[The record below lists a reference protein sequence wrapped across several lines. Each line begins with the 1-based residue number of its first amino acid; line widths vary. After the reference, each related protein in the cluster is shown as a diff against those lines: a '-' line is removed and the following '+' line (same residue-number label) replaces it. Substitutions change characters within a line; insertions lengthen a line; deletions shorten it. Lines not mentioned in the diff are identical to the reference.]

1 MIISDL
7 NYLEDATQ
15 EIVGGRGINMNSN
28 YTVAKTVTA
37 SVNETITKT
46 LDTNLGGLEG
56 NVAQVIAT
64 ADAREGNITFT
75 SIIAGAQTE
84 SNSSE
89 SFVQI
94 VAATK

>member
-1 MIISDL
+1 MIINDL

-15 EIVGGRGINMNSN
+15 EIVGGRGTNMNSN
-28 YTVAKTVTA
+28 YTVTKTVTA
-37 SVNETITKT
+37 SVSETITKT
-46 LDTNLGGLEG
+46 LDTNLAGLEG

-84 SNSSE
+84 ADSSE